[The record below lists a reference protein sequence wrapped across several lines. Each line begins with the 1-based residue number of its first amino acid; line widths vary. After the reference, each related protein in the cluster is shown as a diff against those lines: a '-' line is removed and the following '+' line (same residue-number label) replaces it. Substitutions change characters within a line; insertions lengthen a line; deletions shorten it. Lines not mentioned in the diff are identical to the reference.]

1 MTELDRLKSQF
12 KVSVTGVAVVDDS
25 VPDYDDADVAAA
37 TFLSP
42 QTSLD
47 VPYGA
52 TVLIRMSYDFPPG
65 YAAQL
70 WTCAAK
76 WSAAPGGSSYSNP
89 SLQHVGKGT
98 AYGFI
103 GLEGHSASCTL
114 EAIRVD
120 AGAYLTDDGE
130 RTEWG
135 LCTTPV
141 NITFSR

>member
-25 VPDYDDADVAAA
+25 VSYDDDADVAAV

-103 GLEGHSASCTL
+103 GLEGHSASSTL
-114 EAIRVD
+114 EAI
-120 AGAYLTDDGE
+120 
-130 RTEWG
+130 
-135 LCTTPV
+135 
-141 NITFSR
+141 